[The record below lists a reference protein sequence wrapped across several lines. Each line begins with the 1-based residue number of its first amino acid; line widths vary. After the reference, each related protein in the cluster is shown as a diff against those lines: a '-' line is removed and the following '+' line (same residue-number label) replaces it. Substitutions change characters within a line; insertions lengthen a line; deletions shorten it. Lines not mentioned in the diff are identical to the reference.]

1 MKSVTTLIDRVFIYN
16 LYVARDKCTLYLA
29 FDVNLKTVKVCS
41 SGFILP
47 KKYLDQ
53 HVCIFTNWE

>member
-16 LYVARDKCTLYLA
+16 LHVARDKYTLYLA
-29 FDVNLKTVKVCS
+29 FDVHLKTDKVYS
-41 SGFILP
+41 SVFILP

-53 HVCIFTNWE
+53 HVYKFTNC